1 MRLRWESLDL
11 GSRKRVIKT
20 LESLPEFQA
29 AALIESKI
37 YLYAACLSQE
47 LLSRALSLEKSL
59 KRKDSRLEVYLR
71 EYKSHIR
78 VDYFWQ
84 RKE

>member
-29 AALIESKI
+29 AALIESRI
-37 YLYAACLSQE
+37 YLYAACLSQNI
-47 LLSRALSLEKSL
+47 LSKTLDLEKSL
-59 KRKDSRLEVYLR
+59 RRKNSRLEIYLT
-71 EYKSHIR
+71 EYTPGQR
-78 VDYFWQ
+78 QDYFWQ
-84 RKE
+84 RKV